1 MLTLIS
7 LALASKKKYTCTHIV
22 VLDPVNLTLQK
33 LLSTK
38 LTLKLIMTF
47 LNYSYSYVSTISP
60 CALHDACLVYQGY
73 KDSLVRCQ
81 QGVHCPKQGLR

>member
-7 LALASKKKYTCTHIV
+7 LTLASKKKYTCTHIV

-38 LTLKLIMTF
+38 LTLIMTF
-47 LNYSYSYVSTISP
+47 LNYSYSYVSTLSP
-60 CALHDACLVYQGY
+60 CALHDACVVYQGY
-73 KDSLVRCQ
+73 KDSLACCS